1 MARDLTKCLTG
12 VESAWGCS
20 ASPESLMSQPK
31 GQKPAAPA
39 SRKQTPRVPS
49 NVLYDW
55 VVPIILFVVL
65 IVLVLIVVVV
75 IASLLAGGGAG
86 YL

>member
-1 MARDLTKCLTG
+1 MLDGRRIGLGSFCI
-12 VESAWGCS
+12 
-20 ASPESLMSQPK
+20 PESLMSQPK